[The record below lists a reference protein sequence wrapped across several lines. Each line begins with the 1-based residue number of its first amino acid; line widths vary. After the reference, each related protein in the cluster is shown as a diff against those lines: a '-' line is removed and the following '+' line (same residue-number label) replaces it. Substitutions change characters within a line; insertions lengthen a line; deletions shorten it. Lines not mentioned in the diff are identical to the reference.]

1 MKKDLNR
8 LYYALKY
15 RYGSLLPFI
24 FGVIF
29 FIGVFAYGIVIYSV
43 VEGWPLSDSFYQ
55 VVITLSTVGF
65 QETYALTDRGRMLTS
80 ILILLGVGT
89 FAYLVGTFT
98 QVLVEGK
105 LQDVLGRRRVQ
116 KFIDSLENHV
126 IVCGFGRIGSVV
138 VEELMREGW
147 SVVVVENSPTLIE
160 NFEKEGILYVFGDA
174 TSDDV
179 LVRAGVG
186 RAKYLITCLTQ
197 AAENVYVT
205 LTARELHPEM
215 SIVARA
221 DRGDSIQK
229 LKRAGANKVLTPHM
243 IGGKRMAQ
251 MILRPTVTDF
261 IDLAMQGHDLQME
274 EFKVDADSCLAG
286 KDLIASGIR
295 PRYNLI
301 IIAIEKDSG
310 RMVFNPQPDE
320 VISQGDTLVLVGK
333 RESFRK
339 LQKDCIL

>member
-1 MKKDLNR
+1 MKNSLSR
-8 LYYALKY
+8 LHYTLKY

-24 FGVIF
+24 FGVLF
-29 FIGVFAYGIVIYSV
+29 FIGVFIYGMVIYTV
-43 VEGWPLSDSFYQ
+43 VEGWPLGDSFYQ

-65 QETYALTDRGRMLTS
+65 QETYALTERGRMLTS

-105 LQDVLGRRRVQ
+105 LQDVLGRSRLQ
-116 KFIDSLENHV
+116 KFIDGLEDHV

-147 SVVVVENSPTLIE
+147 PVVVVENSPDMVE
-160 NFEKEGILYVFGDA
+160 PFEKKSVLYVLGDA

-179 LVRAGVG
+179 LIKAGVH
-186 RAKYLITCLTQ
+186 RARFLITCLTQ
-197 AAENVYVT
+197 AAENVYVV
-205 LTARELHPEM
+205 LTARELHPGM

-221 DRGDSIQK
+221 DRRDTIQK
-229 LKRAGANKVLTPHM
+229 LKRAGADKVLTPHM

-261 IDLAMQGHDLQME
+261 IDLAMQGHNLQME
-274 EFKVDADSCLAG
+274 EFKVDSGSFLAG
-286 KDLIASGIR
+286 KNLIDSEIR

-301 IIAIEKDSG
+301 IIAIEKG
-310 RMVFNPQPDE
+310 PGNMVFNPQPNE
-320 VISQGDTLVLVGK
+320 VIDEGDTLVLVGK
-333 RESFRK
+333 RESFQA
-339 LQKDCIL
+339 LQADCLG

>member
-1 MKKDLNR
+1 MKNSLSR
-8 LYYALKY
+8 LHYTLKY

-24 FGVIF
+24 FGVLF
-29 FIGVFAYGIVIYSV
+29 FIGVFIYGMVIYTV
-43 VEGWPLSDSFYQ
+43 VEGWPLGDSFYQ

-65 QETYALTDRGRMLTS
+65 QETYALTERGRMLTS

-105 LQDVLGRRRVQ
+105 LQDVLGRRRLQ
-116 KFIDSLENHV
+116 KFIDGLEDHV

-147 SVVVVENSPTLIE
+147 PVVVVENSPDMVE
-160 NFEKEGILYVFGDA
+160 PFEKKSVLYVLGD
-174 TSDDV
+174 
-179 LVRAGVG
+179 
-186 RAKYLITCLTQ
+186 
-197 AAENVYVT
+197 AENVYVV
-205 LTARELHPEM
+205 LTARELHPGM

-221 DRGDSIQK
+221 DRRDTIQK
-229 LKRAGANKVLTPHM
+229 LKRAGADKVLTPHM

-261 IDLAMQGHDLQME
+261 IDLAMQGHNLQME
-274 EFKVDADSCLAG
+274 EFKVDSGSFLAG
-286 KDLIASGIR
+286 KNLIDSEIR

-301 IIAIEKDSG
+301 IIAIEKG
-310 RMVFNPQPDE
+310 PGNMVFNPQPNE
-320 VISQGDTLVLVGK
+320 VIDEGDTLVLVGK
-333 RESFRK
+333 RESFQA
-339 LQKDCIL
+339 LQADCLG